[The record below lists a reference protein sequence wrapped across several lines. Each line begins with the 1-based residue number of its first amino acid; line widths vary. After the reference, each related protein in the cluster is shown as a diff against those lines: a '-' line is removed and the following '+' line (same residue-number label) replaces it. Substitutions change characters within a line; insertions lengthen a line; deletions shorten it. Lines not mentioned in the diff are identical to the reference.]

1 MPGTVDDFMQR
12 FGGGNTVSDQ
22 NASQP
27 QNASQAQDASQYF
40 DRFASQ
46 HPDDSQFDSSTMHQ
60 GASEYLGKL
69 PDDQFQQAATN
80 AYTQASPTQQQGLV
94 GSLLGGLQNKGVGLG
109 SLAGMLGLGSTN
121 PQQMSAD
128 DYARVANYARTQHP
142 DVMQQTVAQQP
153 WFVKAMGN
161 PIVMG
166 ALGMIASRMMRNL
179 GGGNR

>member
-12 FGGGNTVSDQ
+12 FGGGNTTSDQ
-22 NASQP
+22 GAAPQP
-27 QNASQAQDASQYF
+27 DASHYF
-40 DRFASQ
+40 DRFASD
-46 HPDDSQFDSSTMHQ
+46 HPDDSQFDSSAMHQ
-60 GASEYLGKL
+60 GSSEYLGKL

-80 AYTQASPTQQQGLV
+80 AYSQASPTQQQGLV

-153 WFVKAMGN
+153 WFMKAMGN

-166 ALGMIASRMMRNL
+166 ALGMIASRMMRNF
-179 GGGNR
+179 GNR

>member
-22 NASQP
+22 SASQQQQP
-27 QNASQAQDASQYF
+27 DASHYF
-40 DRFASQ
+40 DRFASN
-46 HPDDSQFDSSTMHQ
+46 HPDDSQFDANAMHQ
-60 GASEYLGKL
+60 GSSEYLGQL

-80 AYTQASPTQQQGLV
+80 AFSQANPTQQQGLM
-94 GSLLGGLQNKGVGLG
+94 GSLLGGLQNKGVGIS

-121 PQQMSAD
+121 PQQMGAD

-153 WFVKAMGN
+153 WFMKAMGN

-166 ALGMIASRMMRNL
+166 ALGMIASRMMRNF
-179 GGGNR
+179 GSR

>member
-1 MPGTVDDFMQR
+1 MAR
-12 FGGGNTVSDQ
+12 FDGGNTMNDQ
-22 NASQP
+22 QATAPQGASQP
-27 QNASQAQDASQYF
+27 DASHYY

-46 HPDDSQFDSSTMHQ
+46 HADDSSFDSNAMHQ
-60 GASEYLGKL
+60 GATEYLGKL
-69 PDDQFQQAATN
+69 PDDQFQQAAQN
-80 AYTQASPTQQQGLV
+80 AYSQATPAQQQGVL
-94 GSLLGGLQNKGVGLG
+94 GSLLGGLENKGVGLG

-153 WFVKAMGN
+153 WFTKALGN

-166 ALGMIASRMMRNL
+166 VLGVIASKMMRSFN
-179 GGGNR
+179 NR

>member
-1 MPGTVDDFMQR
+1 MRQ
-12 FGGGNTVSDQ
+12 FGGSNAMSDQ
-22 NASQP
+22 QA
-27 QNASQAQDASQYF
+27 ATSQAAPQGANQADASHYY

-46 HPDDSQFDSSTMHQ
+46 HPDDSAFDSNNLHQ
-60 GASEYLGKL
+60 GATEYLGKL

-80 AYTQASPTQQQGLV
+80 AYSQANPAQQQGLV

-142 DVMQQTVAQQP
+142 DVMQQAVAQQP
-153 WFVKAMGN
+153 WFMKAMGH
-161 PIVMG
+161 PIMMG
-166 ALGMIASRMMRNL
+166 ALALIASKMI
-179 GGGNR
+179 GNYAKQ

>member
-1 MPGTVDDFMQR
+1 MQK
-12 FGGGNTVSDQ
+12 FGGNDAMSD
-22 NASQP
+22 
-27 QNASQAQDASQYF
+27 QDASHYM

-46 HPDDSQFDSSTMHQ
+46 HPDDQSFDSNTMHQ
-60 GASEYLGKL
+60 GATEYLGKL
-69 PDDQFQQAATN
+69 PDDQFQQAAQS
-80 AYTQASPTQQQGLV
+80 AYSQASPTQQQGLI

-128 DYARVANYARTQHP
+128 DYARVANYTRMQHP

-153 WFVKAMGN
+153 WFMKAMGN

-166 ALGMIASRMMRNL
+166 ALGLIASKMMRNFT
-179 GGGNR
+179 GR

>member
-1 MPGTVDDFMQR
+1 MRQ
-12 FGGGNTVSDQ
+12 FGGSDTMSDQ
-22 NASQP
+22 QAAAPAAAGQP
-27 QNASQAQDASQYF
+27 DPAHYY

-46 HPDDSQFDSSTMHQ
+46 HPDDSSFDSGTMHQ
-60 GASEYLGKL
+60 GATEYLGKL

-80 AYTQASPTQQQGLV
+80 AYAQASPTQQQGLV

-153 WFVKAMGN
+153 WFMKAMGH
-161 PIVMG
+161 PIMMG
-166 ALGMIASRMMRNL
+166 ALALIASKMI
-179 GGGNR
+179 GSYAKG